1 MPFIR
6 KEGDMPVIE
15 YAGLEVELDDKGFL
29 ANFDDWNEKVACAIA
44 EREGVPELT
53 KERMEV
59 INFMRQYYKQY
70 NAFPILRAVCKNVH
84 QPRDCVTE
92 EFIDPLKAWKIAGLP
107 NPEVVATES
116 VDEAK
121 KLYRLLVP
129 D

>member
-1 MPFIR
+1 
-6 KEGDMPVIE
+6 MPVIE